1 MKIVTIILIMSL
13 LSYNS
18 NLETYELVCRDG
30 KKHEYFFK
38 PDSSGDFQCL
48 IHWEQESLQIVE
60 KNF

>member
-1 MKIVTIILIMSL
+1 MSL